1 MAVERWLVRCPFF
14 FSQESRSGLRS
25 TVFALYFTG
34 SAEEAEENFMRIVI
48 TGGAG
53 FIGQSLAASLTTAG
67 YEVVILPALENFPS
81 EDVVADTRRINELLE
96 QYVRLAPEQY
106 LWVHRRF
113 KTRPPGSASVY
124 KL

>member
-1 MAVERWLVRCPFF
+1 MPFF
-14 FSQESRSGLRS
+14 GIPACTITATSR
-25 TVFALYFTG
+25 
-34 SAEEAEENFMRIVI
+34 
-48 TGGAG
+48 
-53 FIGQSLAASLTTAG
+53 LAALSGAAVVPYFPKRLPGGSG

-113 KTRPPGSASVY
+113 KTRPPGSAGVY